1 MFTRCKTPCG
11 WMRLYSP
18 LPNQPDKCLSV
29 QMWLKIY
36 EMLCKELVLILYSDW
51 EIILKAVLKE
61 PDGLSF

>member
-1 MFTRCKTPCG
+1 
-11 WMRLYSP
+11 MRLYSP